1 VIVHNK
7 TMSLET
13 AAGIVADRIRRQE
26 FVEVFAH
33 HDADG
38 IAAAAILCHAMLRA
52 GIRFRLRVRQEI
64 AATDITG
71 DAAYL
76 LCDLGAGVE
85 DLPGD
90 VMVVDH
96 HLPLAKGEFHVNP
109 RLSGIDGDRELSA
122 AGAAYSVALKMGD
135 NRDLAGLVI
144 PGIIGDGQQMKGRNL
159 EIFNEGIANGI
170 IEPGRGITLP
180 GRDMTERWYM
190 AMNPYLDG
198 ISGAEDRIE
207 AILGISR
214 DPAQPGNG
222 HDLGTLLSQVV
233 LEAAPKTT
241 TASLLAIWGD
251 TYHLHREV
259 IEDAHALTAVIDA
272 CGKAGFGDIA
282 ATLCLRSSAYVDRA
296 WEIARQHRGRVIGA
310 ARTATPVAG
319 YTGVYEIEGASLA
332 SDVADIL
339 ARDVPHA
346 KPVLVCGRSSDTCK
360 ISARCPPGTTADLGP
375 LVRALAGS
383 CGGNGGGHLLRAGA
397 TIPCDKVG
405 MFAKGWQEATTA

>member
-1 VIVHNK
+1 
-7 TMSLET
+7 MPLET
-13 AAGIVADRIRRQE
+13 AAGTVADRIKRQE
-26 FVEVFAH
+26 FVEVYAH

-38 IAAAAILCHAMLRA
+38 IAAASILCHAMLRVS
-52 GIRFRLRVRQEI
+52 IRFRLRVRQEI
-64 AATDITG
+64 SLSDLGG

-76 LCDLGAGVE
+76 LCDLGADME
-85 DLPGD
+85 DLPHD

-96 HLPLAKGEFHVNP
+96 HLPLTEGEFHVNP
-109 RLSGIDGDRELSA
+109 RLYGIDGDRELSA
-122 AGAAYSVALKMGD
+122 AGTAYFVAQKLGD

-144 PGIIGDGQQMKGRNL
+144 PGIIGDSQQMAGKNL
-159 EIFNEGIANGI
+159 DIFNEAIANGI
-170 IEPGRGITLP
+170 IVPDRGLTLP

-190 AMNPYLDG
+190 ATGPYLDR
-198 ISGAEDRIE
+198 ISGAEEHI
-207 AILGISR
+207 AALIAQSR
-214 DPAQPGNG
+214 DPSPGSNG
-222 HDLGTLLSQVV
+222 LKLDTLLSQVV

-241 TASLLAIWGD
+241 TASLLALYGD
-251 TYHLHREV
+251 TFHLQREV

-282 ATLCLRSSAYVDRA
+282 TTLCMRSSHYLDRA

-310 ARTATPVAG
+310 VRAAHPVEG
-319 YTGVYEIEGASLA
+319 HKGVYEITNATLT
-332 SDVADIL
+332 SDVSDIL

-346 KPVLVCGRSSDTCK
+346 VPVLVYAKNGDVCR

-405 MFAKGWQEATTA
+405 MFTKGWQEAVAS